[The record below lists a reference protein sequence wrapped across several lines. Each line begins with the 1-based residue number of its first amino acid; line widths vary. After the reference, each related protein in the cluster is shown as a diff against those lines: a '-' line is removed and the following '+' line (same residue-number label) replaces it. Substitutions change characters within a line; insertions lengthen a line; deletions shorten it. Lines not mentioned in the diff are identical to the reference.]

1 MDTQNINHL
10 NISLSINKI
19 TNDKVTNDA
28 SENDASENDALE
40 NDALENVIDTETND
54 TINPPTI
61 DNVLNNESENYK
73 KEPWCRLDKTTKIA
87 KINFYVN
94 NKVTQMHNLTP
105 AETKTLTTYLVRC
118 LDKEKLQRVKEVDY
132 KKDCGTI
139 TNIPALYFEKTS
151 RKFTLKRCEK
161 RMNTLKSL
169 SKPKKSKKSKKPKMK
184 TQDIPNK
191 AE

>member
-1 MDTQNINHL
+1 
-10 NISLSINKI
+10 
-19 TNDKVTNDA
+19 
-28 SENDASENDALE
+28 
-40 NDALENVIDTETND
+40 
-54 TINPPTI
+54 
-61 DNVLNNESENYK
+61 
-73 KEPWCRLDKTTKIA
+73 
-87 KINFYVN
+87 
-94 NKVTQMHNLTP
+94 
-105 AETKTLTTYLVRC
+105 VRC